1 MTINSGNSGE
11 PGVGGFTGSAR
22 WSRGSA
28 SPQCAGSRLPNDAER
43 AYKSQLPYRRL
54 ENAMS
59 PPTQEEQRRLLKSH
73 FVFGKLAD
81 NEIGELLAHAHVERF
96 SAGDEIYAKGS
107 PGQSMMAVV
116 RGSVKIA
123 SPSPDGREIVFA
135 IMEAGEIHG
144 EIALLDGHERTAD
157 AIAVTDC
164 ELLIVYRR
172 DFLPFL
178 QRRADVCIML
188 LELLCQRLRRTSE
201 QVEDVSFVDLGSRMA
216 KALLRLAH
224 PESGEPRPAVLHV
237 TQRELGNIVGGA
249 RESVNRQ
256 LQAWQKAGL
265 IELSKGSIA
274 IRDIL
279 GLKRVI

>member
-1 MTINSGNSGE
+1 MN
-11 PGVGGFTGSAR
+11 
-22 WSRGSA
+22 
-28 SPQCAGSRLPNDAER
+28 L
-43 AYKSQLPYRRL
+43 
-54 ENAMS
+54 
-59 PPTQEEQRRLLKSH
+59 PTQEERRRLLKSH
-73 FVFGKLAD
+73 FVLGKLGD
-81 NEIGELLAHAHVERF
+81 DEIGELLAHAHVEQF
-96 SAGDEIYAKGS
+96 AAGDEIYPKGS

-116 RGSVKIA
+116 HGSVKMTSA
-123 SPSPDGREIVFA
+123 SPDGREIVFA
-135 IMEAGEIHG
+135 IMEEGEIFG
-144 EIALLDGHERTAD
+144 EIGLLDGHERTAD
-157 AIAVTDC
+157 AVAVTDC
-164 ELLIVYRR
+164 QLLIVYRR

-201 QVEDVSFVDLGSRMA
+201 QVEDVSFVDLASRMA

-224 PESGEPRPAVLHV
+224 PESGAPRPAVLHV

-274 IRDIL
+274 IRDIVE
-279 GLKRVI
+279 LKRII

>member
-11 PGVGGFTGSAR
+11 FGVGGFSGSAR
-22 WSRGSA
+22 WSRGFA
-28 SPQCAGSRLPNDAER
+28 SPQCAGNRLPNDAER
-43 AYKSQLPYRRL
+43 AYKFPSPYRRL
-54 ENAMS
+54 ESAMS
-59 PPTQEEQRRLLKSH
+59 PPTQEEKRRLLKSH
-73 FVFGKLAD
+73 SVLGKLGD
-81 NEIGELLAHAHVERF
+81 NEIAELLAHAHVEHF
-96 SAGDEIYAKGS
+96 AAGNEIYAKGS

-116 RGSVKIA
+116 RGSVKMA

-135 IMEAGEIHG
+135 IMEAGEIFG
-144 EIALLDGHERTAD
+144 EIALLDGDERTAD

-224 PESGEPRPAVLHV
+224 PESGAPRPAVLHV

-274 IRDIL
+274 IRDVG
-279 GLKRVI
+279 GLQRII